1 MTNRI
6 NELNLL
12 MTDIVR
18 VKQSQ
23 RNDEFDSDLYY
34 LNGLDYALRQL
45 KSVATQR
52 VKQLHD
58 IVSAV
63 GTDTKE
69 GKALDAVL
77 DEYATNYMLG
87 ELGYNLT
94 SKVYVVNKED
104 TDAKE
109 ELLPVVYD
117 LEVKSFKNDIVLIS
131 EALSRTL
138 IQKINE
144 L

>member
-1 MTNRI
+1 
-6 NELNLL
+6 
-12 MTDIVR
+12 
-18 VKQSQ
+18 
-23 RNDEFDSDLYY
+23 
-34 LNGLDYALRQL
+34 
-45 KSVATQR
+45 
-52 VKQLHD
+52 
-58 IVSAV
+58 
-63 GTDTKE
+63 
-69 GKALDAVL
+69 
-77 DEYATNYMLG
+77 MLG

-94 SKVYVVNKED
+94 SKVYDVNKED

-131 EALSRTL
+131 EALRHTL